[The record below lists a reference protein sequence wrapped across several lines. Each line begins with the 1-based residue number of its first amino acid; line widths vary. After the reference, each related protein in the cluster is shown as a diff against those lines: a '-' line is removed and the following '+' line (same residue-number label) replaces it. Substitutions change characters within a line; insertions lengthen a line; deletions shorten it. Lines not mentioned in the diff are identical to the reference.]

1 MTPTIAVM
9 TASSGLNP
17 LRCNSSIPNAPTA
30 VSRPA
35 GKSGIPKSRFKA
47 SAAPMNSARSVAIAM
62 TSAWTHSKNVTG
74 RGKRARQTS
83 GRFLPVAIPSLADIR
98 WMRLAMRL
106 ETRITHNS
114 RYPNCAPPEM
124 FVAKFPGST
133 YATAAINAGP
143 RKGRSLRIPLLSPFS
158 DSCAARAVA
167 LSPGNTPSTPL
178 ITSSARPLIKY
189 RGATL
194 TERGRKET
202 LRLVRRHRL
211 IETFLLEHLGYDW
224 QEVHDEAERLEH
236 AVSDGFTGRLA
247 ELLGHPDHD
256 PHGDPIPSAEGTL
269 EVDDSFTL
277 SQAVAGQRLRISKV
291 RDEDAAMVDYL
302 GERNL
307 VPGRC
312 LSVRE
317 VRALDGVV
325 IVEDEEAEVYAL
337 GEPLAHSIFVRND
350 S

>member
-1 MTPTIAVM
+1 MGHEMNDLSETRTPSSSVGDYLKAVWELAVDAEGA
-9 TASSGLNP
+9 AS
-17 LRCNSSIPNAPTA
+17 T
-30 VSRPA
+30 
-35 GKSGIPKSRFKA
+35 K
-47 SAAPMNSARSVAIAM
+47 SVATRLSVSPA
-62 TSAWTHSKNVTG
+62 SVTNMF
-74 RGKRARQTS
+74 ARLQEM
-83 GRFLPVAIPSLADIR
+83 GLV
-98 WMRLAMRL
+98 
-106 ETRITHNS
+106 
-114 RYPNCAPPEM
+114 RYE
-124 FVAKFPGST
+124 
-133 YATAAINAGP
+133 
-143 RKGRSLRIPLLSPFS
+143 R
-158 DSCAARAVA
+158 
-167 LSPGNTPSTPL
+167 
-178 ITSSARPLIKY
+178 Y

-194 TERGRKET
+194 TERGRKEA

-224 QEVHDEAERLEH
+224 HEVHDEAERLEH

-269 EVDDSFTL
+269 EVDDSYTL

-291 RDEDAAMVDYL
+291 RDEDAALLDYL

-307 VPGRC
+307 IPGRW

-317 VRALDGVV
+317 VRVLDGVV

-337 GEPLAHSIFVRND
+337 GEPLARSIFVRND